1 MTYLFQISDDGKLIE
16 ENGEPID
23 YDDGDDE

>member
-1 MTYLFQISDDGKLIE
+1 MTYLFQISDDGKLIL